1 MINVSQFQTFFCMV
15 GVLSASGWQYVT
27 GERIMVE
34 FTSFKK
40 SIELPDRVKRYSEA
54 VYQPKG
60 FNYPKLDFFDIRKN
74 GWWIRPRLYAEDPN
88 PLMSYRETLMNAYIG
103 RQDDIIRWIY
113 DRPDYVALC
122 CWCPYEKAAQRQIRE
137 HGNFVCHT
145 EVIGGII
152 KTLAP
157 ETHIIWDYD
166 RRTQMKRLWT
176 KNSGV
181 YD

>member
-1 MINVSQFQTFFCMV
+1 MV

-40 SIELPDRVKRYSEA
+40 SIELPDRVKRYSVA

-88 PLMSYRETLMNAYIG
+88 PLVSLRKGCPEADQGTWEFCVPHRCHRG
-103 RQDDIIRWIY
+103 DHQDTGPGDSHH
-113 DRPDYVALC
+113 L
-122 CWCPYEKAAQRQIRE
+122 
-137 HGNFVCHT
+137 G
-145 EVIGGII
+145 
-152 KTLAP
+152 L
-157 ETHIIWDYD
+157 
-166 RRTQMKRLWT
+166 
-176 KNSGV
+176 
-181 YD
+181 